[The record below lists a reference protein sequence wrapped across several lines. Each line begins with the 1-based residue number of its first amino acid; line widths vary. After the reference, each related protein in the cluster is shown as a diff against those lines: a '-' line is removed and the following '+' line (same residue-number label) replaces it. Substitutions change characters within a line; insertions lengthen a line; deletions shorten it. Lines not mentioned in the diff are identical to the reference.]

1 MQDNQKKYR
10 KKYAVMTVFFLIS
23 ASFLFGC
30 GNKDSAVPETE
41 EFLFSAEEEKSD
53 HTSQKSEEPAEK
65 AERKKAEADSG
76 TVEENPERKKVFV
89 YVCGEVQASGV
100 YELEQDSRVFEAI
113 AKAGGLT
120 ENAAAEAVNQA
131 RVVVDGEQ
139 IYVPSLDEVKGAG
152 VVSEVTERTDDGKI
166 NINTAEK
173 EEQKVLFQ
181 SMRSIHKLEQK
192 TERLQQQIGKLEE
205 RQGKQASLK
214 DTLQELRQETAPRQL
229 GKKEKQKAAIR

>member
-139 IYVPSLDEVKGAG
+139 IYVPSF
-152 VVSEVTERTDDGKI
+152 DGKI

-173 EEQKVLFQ
+173 EELMTLTGVGEAKAQSIIAYREEHGGFQ
-181 SMRSIHKLEQK
+181 SIEELM
-192 TERLQQQIGKLEE
+192 QIEGI
-205 RQGKQASLK
+205 
-214 DTLQELRQETAPRQL
+214 
-229 GKKEKQKAAIR
+229 KEGVFNKIKEDITI

>member
-1 MQDNQKKYR
+1 MRSYGQHSREITRIILCKDKRHFIFYQFYR
-10 KKYAVMTVFFLIS
+10 RRPIPRVNHIFAGCICAMLIPLIS
-23 ASFLFGC
+23 RNLILRIA
-30 GNKDSAVPETE
+30 
-41 EFLFSAEEEKSD
+41 
-53 HTSQKSEEPAEK
+53 
-65 AERKKAEADSG
+65 
-76 TVEENPERKKVFV
+76 
-89 YVCGEVQASGV
+89 VCGEVQASGV

-173 EEQKVLFQ
+173 EELMTLTGVGEAKAQSIIAYREEHGGFQ
-181 SMRSIHKLEQK
+181 SIEELM
-192 TERLQQQIGKLEE
+192 QIEGI
-205 RQGKQASLK
+205 
-214 DTLQELRQETAPRQL
+214 
-229 GKKEKQKAAIR
+229 KEGVFNKIKEDITI

>member
-53 HTSQKSEEPAEK
+53 HTSQKSE
-65 AERKKAEADSG
+65 
-76 TVEENPERKKVFV
+76 ERKKVFV

-173 EEQKVLFQ
+173 EELMTLTGVGEAKAQSIIAYREEHGGFQ
-181 SMRSIHKLEQK
+181 SIEELM
-192 TERLQQQIGKLEE
+192 QIEGI
-205 RQGKQASLK
+205 
-214 DTLQELRQETAPRQL
+214 
-229 GKKEKQKAAIR
+229 KEGVFNKIKEDITI

>member
-76 TVEENPERKKVFV
+76 TVEENPVKNHIARQTAKAVNCTQPFPTHIPVVFV
-89 YVCGEVQASGV
+89 TCV
-100 YELEQDSRVFEAI
+100 L
-113 AKAGGLT
+113 
-120 ENAAAEAVNQA
+120 
-131 RVVVDGEQ
+131 
-139 IYVPSLDEVKGAG
+139 
-152 VVSEVTERTDDGKI
+152 
-166 NINTAEK
+166 NT
-173 EEQKVLFQ
+173 
-181 SMRSIHKLEQK
+181 
-192 TERLQQQIGKLEE
+192 
-205 RQGKQASLK
+205 
-214 DTLQELRQETAPRQL
+214 P
-229 GKKEKQKAAIR
+229 

>member
-76 TVEENPERKKVFV
+76 TVEENRR
-89 YVCGEVQASGV
+89 YS
-100 YELEQDSRVFEAI
+100 YYD
-113 AKAGGLT
+113 T
-120 ENAAAEAVNQA
+120 
-131 RVVVDGEQ
+131 
-139 IYVPSLDEVKGAG
+139 
-152 VVSEVTERTDDGKI
+152 
-166 NINTAEK
+166 
-173 EEQKVLFQ
+173 
-181 SMRSIHKLEQK
+181 SMRIKYLFCNFN
-192 TERLQQQIGKLEE
+192 TVCR
-205 RQGKQASLK
+205 
-214 DTLQELRQETAPRQL
+214 DTC
-229 GKKEKQKAAIR
+229 